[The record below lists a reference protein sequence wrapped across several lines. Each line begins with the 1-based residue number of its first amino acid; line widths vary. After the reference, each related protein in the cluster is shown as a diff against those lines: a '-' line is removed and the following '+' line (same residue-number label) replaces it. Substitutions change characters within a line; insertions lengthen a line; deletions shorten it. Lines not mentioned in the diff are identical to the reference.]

1 MAGEPHIQMEQTT
14 DTTARFLEAYDSLSD
29 AIFKHCYFRVYDRE
43 KAKDLTQECFLRAW
57 ECLAEG
63 QDILNLKAFIFR
75 IARNLVIDHSR
86 KAKPVSLDDLLDV
99 GFAVPSALGSE
110 SILREVDAS
119 LLMAHLHRMEEPYRE
134 ALMLRYLEGLGPQ
147 EIAEVCGE
155 KENAV
160 SVRINRGLKKLR
172 AAFDAAPS
180 A

>member
-1 MAGEPHIQMEQTT
+1 M
-14 DTTARFLEAYDSLSD
+14 EAYDALSD

-63 QDILNLKAFIFR
+63 QEIENLKAFIFR

-110 SILREVDAS
+110 SILRGADAN
-119 LLMAHLHRMEEPYRE
+119 LLMEHLHRLEEPYRE
-134 ALMLRYLEGLGPQ
+134 ALMLRYIEGLGPQ

-155 KENAV
+155 KENAI

-172 AAFDAAPS
+172 AAFDAVPS
-180 A
+180 AS